1 MVPPES
7 RLSVSQIY
15 SWSQALSHDLSRD
28 WLWASL
34 LMTQA
39 REAPGLLS
47 LPFSFLCLFTYLH
60 SETLF
65 LWEALPDPRCHCLLC
80 LVLPSGLTL
89 ITVPWDYWLVCL
101 SPSWTERSLKA
112 GLWLYFRRGGLGR
125 YRRDPSTLLF
135 SLPLSLVVFIF
146 L

>member
-34 LMTQA
+34 LMA
-39 REAPGLLS
+39 VKRLVCFLFPSPSFAFS
-47 LPFSFLCLFTYLH
+47 LTCIQ
-60 SETLF
+60 TLF

-89 ITVPWDYWLVCL
+89 ITVHWDYWLVCL
-101 SPSWTERSLKA
+101 SPS
-112 GLWLYFRRGGLGR
+112 
-125 YRRDPSTLLF
+125 
-135 SLPLSLVVFIF
+135 
-146 L
+146 